1 MSYLVKSLQKQVVRF
16 GYSLY
21 VKKRMSRRRQPTE
34 FDLLEIY
41 VEEMERLGK
50 SHKLVRLSADDN
62 MAARIGSKL
71 GGKVALEHLQS
82 LTDKCLAHE
91 WLTHTVLNAT
101 KYRELSLTTEGWGIV
116 RSRRRKAEALANR
129 SYLKKVSDYI
139 EDRKGL
145 FTALGVVIAF
155 AALFFNFIAKPL
167 ALSTLIFDL
176 LVKPI
181 TKFLKG

>member
-101 KYRELSLTTEGWGIV
+101 NPTASFNL
-116 RSRRRKAEALANR
+116 LAC
-129 SYLKKVSDYI
+129 
-139 EDRKGL
+139 
-145 FTALGVVIAF
+145 
-155 AALFFNFIAKPL
+155 ALFC
-167 ALSTLIFDL
+167 S
-176 LVKPI
+176 
-181 TKFLKG
+181 